1 MRQKK
6 FTLTELLVVIG
17 VIMIL
22 AMIAFPAISSV
33 RKKMQITKA
42 KSDIASITAAL
53 QQVQSIY
60 SNFRN
65 LSSLV
70 DANGMIDTTAHYQTL
85 FEELIE
91 PPASP
96 VFNFRKI
103 RMLDKRK
110 NQYDTAGTYRG
121 WLDPWGHEYKIYID
135 SDYDGDIEING
146 LTPTTSPPRERET
159 KSVYVYS
166 YGPDGADDNA
176 RYSAV
181 VADGLDDITLDN

>member
-110 NQYDTAGTYRG
+110 EYIVFLMFKFEIMLIRLNHASSSER
-121 WLDPWGHEYKIYID
+121 WLC
-135 SDYDGDIEING
+135 
-146 LTPTTSPPRERET
+146 ER
-159 KSVYVYS
+159 
-166 YGPDGADDNA
+166 
-176 RYSAV
+176 
-181 VADGLDDITLDN
+181 

>member
-1 MRQKK
+1 MKQKK

-17 VIMIL
+17 IIMIL

-33 RKKMQITKA
+33 RKKMQRTQA

-70 DANGMIDTTAHYQTL
+70 NANGMIDTTAHYQTL
-85 FEELIE
+85 FEDLIE

-110 NQYDTAGTYRG
+110 NQYDTTGAYRG

-146 LTPTTSPPRERET
+146 STTNRVT
-159 KSVYVYS
+159 KSIFVYS

-181 VADGLDDITLDN
+181 VADGLDDITLEN